1 MGHFKIKTIIEIG
14 GNNGEDTMKYA
25 EACNVLYVF
34 EPVPYLA
41 DKLRG
46 MFEANP
52 KVKVIQK
59 AVSDFNGTARFGIS
73 GPNHNW
79 NLGCSSLNEFNPN
92 IHSEWPGRPDF
103 NMMEYIDVD
112 VIRLDDFIREEGIES
127 IEFLHVDAQGSDLKV
142 LQSLGTEIHK
152 VKAGRC
158 EASNTVALYKDVDN
172 SANSIMRHLSLNGYY
187 FPAIFNHY
195 GDQIKIEDLPN
206 STEEVDIW
214 FESIALFG
222 HTIKQ

>member
-1 MGHFKIKTIIEIG
+1 MKTIIEVG
-14 GNNGEDTMKYA
+14 GNDGGHTLEYVN
-25 EACNVLYVF
+25 ACDVLYVF

-46 MFEANP
+46 MFVDNQ

-73 GPNHNW
+73 GPNYNW
-79 NLGCSSLNEFNPN
+79 SLGCSSLNEFNPN
-92 IHSEWPGRPDF
+92 LAEEWPGRPDF

-112 VIRLDDFIREEGIES
+112 VIRLDDFIKSEGIQS
-127 IEFLHVDAQGSDLKV
+127 IDFLHIDAQGSDLKV
-142 LQSLGTEIHK
+142 LQSLGTEVHK

-158 EASNTVALYKDVDN
+158 EAANTVALYKDVDN
-172 SANSIMRHLSLNGYY
+172 SANSIMKHLNLNGYY
-187 FPAIFNHY
+187 VKTIFNHF
-195 GDQIKIEDLPN
+195 GDQIKIEDLSN

-214 FESIALFG
+214 FESITLFE
-222 HTIKQ
+222 HTTK

>member
-1 MGHFKIKTIIEIG
+1 MKTIIEVG
-14 GNNGEDTMKYA
+14 GNDGGHTLEYLN
-25 EACNVLYVF
+25 ACDVLYVF

-41 DKLRG
+41 DKLKG
-46 MFEANP
+46 MFVDNP

-73 GPNHNW
+73 GPNYNW

-92 IHSEWPGRPDF
+92 LVEEWPDRPDF

-112 VIRLDDFIREEGIES
+112 VIRLDDFIKSEGIES
-127 IEFLHVDAQGSDLKV
+127 IDFLHIDAQGSDLKV
-142 LQSLGTEIHK
+142 LQSLGTEVHK

-158 EASNTVALYKDVDN
+158 EAANTVALYKDVDN
-172 SANSIMRHLSLNGYY
+172 SANSIMKHLNLNGYY
-187 FPAIFNHY
+187 MKAIFNHF

-206 STEEVDIW
+206 STEEVDIY
-214 FESIALFG
+214 FESITQFE
-222 HTIKQ
+222 TIK

>member
-1 MGHFKIKTIIEIG
+1 MKTIIEVG
-14 GNNGEDTMKYA
+14 GNDGGHTLEYLN
-25 EACNVLYVF
+25 ACDVLYVF

-46 MFEANP
+46 MFEGNA

-73 GPNHNW
+73 GPNYNW

-92 IHSEWPGRPDF
+92 LAEEWPDRPDF

-112 VIRLDDFIREEGIES
+112 VIRLDDFIKSEGIES
-127 IEFLHVDAQGSDLKV
+127 IDFLHIDAQGSDLKV
-142 LQSLGTEIHK
+142 LQSLGTEVHK

-158 EASNTVALYKDVDN
+158 EAANTVALYKDVDN
-172 SANSIMRHLSLNGYY
+172 SANSIMKHLNLHGYY
-187 FPAIFNHY
+187 MKAIFNHY
-195 GDQIKIEDLPN
+195 GDQIKIEDLPK
-206 STEEVDIW
+206 STEEVDIY
-214 FESIALFG
+214 FESITQFE
-222 HTIKQ
+222 TTK

>member
-1 MGHFKIKTIIEIG
+1 MGYYTKKIIIEIG

-25 EACNVLYVF
+25 EACDVLYVF

-46 MFEANP
+46 MFEGNP

-92 IHSEWPGRPDF
+92 IVEEWPGRPDF

-112 VIRLDDFIREEGIES
+112 VIRLDDFIREEGIEYVD
-127 IEFLHVDAQGSDLKV
+127 FLHIDAQGSDLKV
-142 LQSLGTEIHK
+142 LQSLGTEVHK

-158 EASNTVALYKDVDN
+158 EASNTVELYKDVDN
-172 SANSIMRHLSLNGYY
+172 SANSIMRHLNLNGYY
-187 FPAIFNHY
+187 MKAIFNHY
-195 GDQIKIEDLPN
+195 GDQIQIDELPN

-214 FESIALFG
+214 FESIAIFG
-222 HTIKQ
+222 HTIKE